1 MEHSRESLAIYQLLI
16 KGDRWGLVFS
26 LGFGAFNAFWRRLR
40 GECEWITEQLNRQR
54 GFGASEEFFLQPSAT
69 SEGAE
74 NDAGRAGGAR
84 KNVVINILRSSLI
97 LVKYQG

>member
-54 GFGASEEFFLQPSAT
+54 GFGASEEFFCS
-69 SEGAE
+69 
-74 NDAGRAGGAR
+74 RAPRAKVPRTTPEEQAVHG
-84 KNVVINILRSSLI
+84 KMW
-97 LVKYQG
+97 

>member
-54 GFGASEEFFLQPSAT
+54 GFGASEEFFFCS
-69 SEGAE
+69 
-74 NDAGRAGGAR
+74 RAPRAKVPRTTPEEQAVHG
-84 KNVVINILRSSLI
+84 KMWL
-97 LVKYQG
+97 